1 MFESVEA
8 DSEWNDRMRADIAS
22 MHETHGQA
30 WLVRLNGTGNLGSAT
45 EPILWK
51 WDGSLVHNFEA
62 DAVLPAF
69 DHELLELI
77 ETRNRTIYTNV
88 KADKVHVDAIFA
100 RIDAAGGK
108 PLVWT

>member
-8 DSEWNDRMRADIAS
+8 DSEWNDRMRMDIER
-22 MHETHGQA
+22 MHDTHGAA

-51 WDGSLVHNFEA
+51 WDGTLVYNFGA
-62 DAVLPAF
+62 DAVLPAY
-69 DHELLELI
+69 DAKLLELI
-77 ETRNRTIYTNV
+77 ETRNRTEYTNV
-88 KADKVHVDAIFA
+88 RADKVHVDAIFA
-100 RIDAAGGK
+100 RIEAVGGK